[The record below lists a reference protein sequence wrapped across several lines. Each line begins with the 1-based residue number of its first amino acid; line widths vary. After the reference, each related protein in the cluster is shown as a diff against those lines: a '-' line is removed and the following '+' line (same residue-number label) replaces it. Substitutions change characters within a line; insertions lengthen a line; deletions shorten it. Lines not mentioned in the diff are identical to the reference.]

1 MFLFLILGVLL
12 GAVTVV
18 FALQNIT
25 TITVT
30 FLAWELTGSLSLILL
45 LAVATG
51 ALICLLMSIP
61 EVIKSHIEF
70 SALKKIN
77 REKVPTV
84 ALATGHGELDSTQT
98 QYLDR
103 FLRQN
108 YNLQRLDLSQAEN
121 PEKSDFEVLVFL
133 GGEGFKEEDLKT
145 GFERDFYDKQDT

>member
-77 REKVPTV
+77 RALQDENASYKRIVGDVAKVSQTKV
-84 ALATGHGELDSTQT
+84 TETTSVSST
-98 QYLDR
+98 
-103 FLRQN
+103 
-108 YNLQRLDLSQAEN
+108 S
-121 PEKSDFEVLVFL
+121 
-133 GGEGFKEEDLKT
+133 
-145 GFERDFYDKQDT
+145 